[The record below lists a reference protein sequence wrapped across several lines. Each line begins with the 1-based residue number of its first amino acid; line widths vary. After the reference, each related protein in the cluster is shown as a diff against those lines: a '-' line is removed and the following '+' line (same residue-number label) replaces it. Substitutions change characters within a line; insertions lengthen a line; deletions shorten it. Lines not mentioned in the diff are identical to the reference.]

1 MEWRMSNEDVV
12 VGDVFSFGFT
22 DDMGHYESF
31 YKVLERRGKTEVV
44 IQKIGE
50 EIVEEDEHG
59 HLEVK
64 ADPDKE
70 IGDSFKVKAWITAEG
85 ETVLRDFGS
94 AFYKKYYFRRD
105 TGYITDQMIIEGLK
119 REAAKKDR

>member
-1 MEWRMSNEDVV
+1 MEWRMSNEDVA

-22 DDMGHYESF
+22 DDIGHNETF
-31 YKVLERRGKTEVV
+31 YKVLERRGKTEAV
-44 IQKIGE
+44 IVKIGKK
-50 EIVEEDEHG
+50 IVREDEHG

-64 ADPDKE
+64 ADPNKVID
-70 IGDSFKVKAWITAEG
+70 DSFKVKAWITAEG

-94 AFYKKYYFRRD
+94 ALYKKYYYRGD
-105 TGYITDQMIIEGLK
+105 TGHITDQMIIEGLK